1 MRYKDELRI
10 AGVTALFCCA
20 MLMITAV
27 VPKDTTVAKARKTFK
42 EAPETAADA
51 EAQAQELKPKMLASL
66 SIQKTA
72 IMTMKITV
80 TMIPALM
87 IPVQILLTLI
97 LQALILQAILLT
109 ILLMTTAQLII
120 QRIM

>member
-1 MRYKDELRI
+1 MVKEYCDRCKAEIDPHERLSKKLRR
-10 AGVTALFCCA
+10 LLL
-20 MLMITAV
+20 MLKHRLRA
-27 VPKDTTVAKARKTFK
+27 
-42 EAPETAADA
+42 
-51 EAQAQELKPKMLASL
+51 KPKMLASL

-72 IMTMKITV
+72 IMTIKITV

>member
-1 MRYKDELRI
+1 MLKHRLR
-10 AGVTALFCCA
+10 A
-20 MLMITAV
+20 
-27 VPKDTTVAKARKTFK
+27 
-42 EAPETAADA
+42 
-51 EAQAQELKPKMLASL
+51 KPKMLASL
-66 SIQKTA
+66 YIQKTA

-97 LQALILQAILLT
+97 LQAILLT

>member
-51 EAQAQELKPKMLASL
+51 KHRLRAKPKMLASL

-97 LQALILQAILLT
+97 LQAILLT

>member
-51 EAQAQELKPKMLASL
+51 EAQAQSEAEDAGFTVS
-66 SIQKTA
+66 A

>member
-42 EAPETAADA
+42 EAPETADDA
-51 EAQAQELKPKMLASL
+51 EAQAQRKPKMLASL

-72 IMTMKITV
+72 IITMKITV

>member
-42 EAPETAADA
+42 DRLRA
-51 EAQAQELKPKMLASL
+51 KPKMLASL

-97 LQALILQAILLT
+97 LQAILLT

>member
-1 MRYKDELRI
+1 MKYKDELRI

-27 VPKDTTVAKARKTFK
+27 VPKDTTVAKHERLSKKLRRLLLMLKHRLRA
-42 EAPETAADA
+42 
-51 EAQAQELKPKMLASL
+51 KPKMLASL

-97 LQALILQAILLT
+97 LQAILLT

>member
-27 VPKDTTVAKARKTFK
+27 IPKDTTVAKARKTFK
-42 EAPETAADA
+42 EARRLLLMLKHRLRA
-51 EAQAQELKPKMLASL
+51 KPKMLASL

-97 LQALILQAILLT
+97 LQAILLT

>member
-1 MRYKDELRI
+1 MVKEYCDRCKAKIDPHERLSKKLRR
-10 AGVTALFCCA
+10 LLL
-20 MLMITAV
+20 MLKHRLRA
-27 VPKDTTVAKARKTFK
+27 
-42 EAPETAADA
+42 
-51 EAQAQELKPKMLASL
+51 KPKMLASL

-97 LQALILQAILLT
+97 LQAILLT

>member
-1 MRYKDELRI
+1 MKYKDELRI

-42 EAPETAADA
+42 EAP
-51 EAQAQELKPKMLASL
+51 KPKILASL

-97 LQALILQAILLT
+97 LQAILLT